1 MRSRTYLFFA
11 LLLALLVV
19 VGTQPFTRNL
29 LPTVQKAHATNVSI
43 LLIGFITGWN
53 ASTTKKPDHNC
64 APGRRGRL
72 GPEKRRRGPH
82 TSSCSMVITTAL
94 PTRPTVRRWTHAQPP
109 SRPQP

>member
-11 LLLALLVV
+11 LLPSPT
-19 VGTQPFTRNL
+19 GRSGN
-29 LPTVQKAHATNVSI
+29 PTVH
-43 LLIGFITGWN
+43 
-53 ASTTKKPDHNC
+53 TKPPSDSPEGACDKRLDPPHWIHHRLERLNHEKPDHNC
-64 APGRRGRL
+64 AQGRRGRL

-94 PTRPTVRRWTHAQPP
+94 QTRPTVRRWTHAQPP